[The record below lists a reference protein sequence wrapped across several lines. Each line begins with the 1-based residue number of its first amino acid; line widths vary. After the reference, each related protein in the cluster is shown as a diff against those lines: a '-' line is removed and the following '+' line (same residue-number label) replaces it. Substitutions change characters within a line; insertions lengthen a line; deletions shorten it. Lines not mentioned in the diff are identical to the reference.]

1 MWSIHMLVFSLK
13 KWNIPSWRG
22 KGSTRGSNAKEAY
35 ETAETKFSRLSSLS
49 PRFYMAK
56 MSCQGRELFSGAT
69 YRLNREPQRRSL
81 SCGLSQGGLFS
92 VLAALESPMLLK

>member
-22 KGSTRGSNAKEAY
+22 KGSTWGSNAKEAY

-49 PRFYMAK
+49 PKVLYAK
-56 MSCQGRELFSGAT
+56 NELPGE
-69 YRLNREPQRRSL
+69 R
-81 SCGLSQGGLFS
+81 
-92 VLAALESPMLLK
+92 ALQWGHL